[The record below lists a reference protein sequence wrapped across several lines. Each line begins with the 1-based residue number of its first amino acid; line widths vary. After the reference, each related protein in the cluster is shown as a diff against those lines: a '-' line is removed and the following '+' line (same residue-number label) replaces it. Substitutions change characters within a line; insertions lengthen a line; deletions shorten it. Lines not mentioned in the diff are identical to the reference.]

1 MINHAAE
8 RAVYRQIADEL
19 RARIQS
25 GQLRPGDDLPSVRH
39 LAQEYGVGTDTIQR
53 TMDVLRNEGLIGTV
67 RGYPAWVVEERDRI
81 KVSVPRGAEF
91 IARMPTDA
99 ERTELGIEPG
109 IVVPIVV
116 VMVGGRE
123 RGKYAADRTRFTF
136 S

>member
-1 MINHAAE
+1 MINPAAD
-8 RAVYRQIADEL
+8 RAVYRQIADVL
-19 RARIQS
+19 REQIQS
-25 GQLRPGDDLPSVRH
+25 GQIRPGQLLPSVRH
-39 LAQEYGVGTDTIQR
+39 LAQEYGVGADTIQR
-53 TMDVLRNEGLIGTV
+53 TLTTLRNEGIVGTQA
-67 RGYPAWVVEERDRI
+67 GYGTWVVEERDRK

-116 VMVGGRE
+116 VVVGGRE